1 MQLAAAQINFF
12 TGFKL
17 SDLWFLAEAAGRTLL
32 ISALAISGG
41 TILGAIFG
49 WILSVTKWRGEMT
62 LGVVLD
68 IFRSVPLL
76 IQLILFYNF
85 FPIVGIPLDSFTSGT
100 IVLGFYTSA
109 LVAAVARGGIE
120 AVPIVTRRA
129 ARSLGMTYW
138 QDLRYIVLPI
148 GLRAVLPSWTGVALG
163 VLKDSALVSVLG
175 YVELLRA
182 SQILIT
188 RTQEPFLI
196 LAIVGAFYFLLSFP
210 IARLTERLER
220 RWQYD

>member
-1 MQLAAAQINFF
+1 M
-12 TGFKL
+12 
-17 SDLWFLAEAAGRTLL
+17 
-32 ISALAISGG
+32 
-41 TILGAIFG
+41 TIC
-49 WILSVTKWRGEMT
+49 
-62 LGVVLD
+62 
-68 IFRSVPLL
+68 
-76 IQLILFYNF
+76 
-85 FPIVGIPLDSFTSGT
+85 
-100 IVLGFYTSA
+100 
-109 LVAAVARGGIE
+109 
-120 AVPIVTRRA
+120 RA
-129 ARSLGMTYW
+129 
-138 QDLRYIVLPI
+138 
-148 GLRAVLPSWTGVALG
+148 G